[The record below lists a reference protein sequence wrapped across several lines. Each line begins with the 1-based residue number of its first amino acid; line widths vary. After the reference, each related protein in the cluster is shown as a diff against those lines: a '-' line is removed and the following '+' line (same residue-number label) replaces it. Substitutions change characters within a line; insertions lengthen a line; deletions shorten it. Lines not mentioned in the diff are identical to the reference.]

1 MACGEKETGGTK
13 SKSQWHAS
21 PVDDNA
27 QSSQDQWK
35 NSTLKNEWKEVSRE
49 FHELASTLKEKSHTW
64 NKSCKDSAKR
74 EGDILKLAE
83 MAGQDEKQEDEER
96 RDIKKALQTI
106 AQRQER
112 RR

>member
-1 MACGEKETGGTK
+1 MAGGEKETGEQ
-13 SKSQWHAS
+13 SQKHS
-21 PVDDNA
+21 GMRHNA
-27 QSSQDQWK
+27 QSSQEQWK
-35 NSTLKNEWKEVSRE
+35 NSTNKNEWKEVSRE
-49 FHELASTLKEKSHTW
+49 FHELASTPKEKSHTW

-83 MAGQDEKQEDEER
+83 LAGQDEKQEDEER
-96 RDIKKALQTI
+96 LQTI